1 MRISTKGR
9 YALRMMID
17 IAENQ
22 SKGYVALKDVAER
35 QNISKK
41 YLEQIALRLSQANM
55 LQAVRGFQGGYMLV
69 RPTSE
74 YVVGQILEIV
84 EGSLSPVPCLEQ
96 PNLCGMS
103 ACCKTLPMWTELDRC
118 IRSYLY
124 GITLEDVIEGRVQAG
139 H

>member
-1 MRISTKGR
+1 
-9 YALRMMID
+9 MMID

-103 ACCKTLPMWTELDRC
+103 ASCKTLPMWTELGRC